1 MAHESPPLA
10 PQACSDPQANRKDRD
25 SHHDSLILPG
35 HVACVLHARIVVGI
49 LVGVHV
55 HIVVVLSQGI
65 RMSTLRLWSR
75 WPQRRSFFQMST
87 IRFVCWRRLRLVRF
101 SPSSLPMTLLPLAGL
116 VQLPCEEPFLLL
128 QSSSGPLELPY
139 DLRNQSWLL
148 LTVFQGCPFVALVCP
163 TGRAGVALGP
173 ASFFKEHTPVRH
185 ARTFIIIVSEGKPQ
199 LVISWRAVLSTQ
211 F

>member
-25 SHHDSLILPG
+25 SHYDSLILLG
-35 HVACVLHARIVVGI
+35 HGARVLHARIVVGI

-65 RMSTLRLWSR
+65 RMSTLRLWSK
-75 WPQRRSFFQMST
+75 WPRRRSFFQMWT

-101 SPSSLPMTLLPLAGL
+101 SPSSLPMTLLPLACL

-128 QSSSGPLELPY
+128 QSSPGPLELLP
-139 DLRNQSWLL
+139 S
-148 LTVFQGCPFVALVCP
+148 
-163 TGRAGVALGP
+163 
-173 ASFFKEHTPVRH
+173 
-185 ARTFIIIVSEGKPQ
+185 
-199 LVISWRAVLSTQ
+199 
-211 F
+211 